1 MTFNAVDHSETAW
14 DADMTA
20 DKSGIPL
27 KCTIW
32 TTRKRS
38 GRRVPR
44 VLVVD
49 DYADTADAIS
59 MVLALD
65 GFDAQVAYRG
75 NAAVD
80 AAARWQPQAVLL
92 DICMPDMSGLEV
104 AARLRATESTSET
117 VLIAHSALASEAD
130 LARAKESGFDAFC
143 AKPTDAMKLGPL
155 LRYFVGPA
163 GD

>member
-1 MTFNAVDHSETAW
+1 
-14 DADMTA
+14 MTA
-20 DKSGIPL
+20 DQSGMPL

-32 TTRKRS
+32 TKRKRV
-38 GRRVPR
+38 GPRVPR
-44 VLVVD
+44 ILVVD

-80 AAARWQPQAVLL
+80 AVACWQPQVVLL

-104 AARLRATESTSET
+104 AVRLREIESTSET
-117 VLIAHSALASEAD
+117 VLIAHSALATEAD
-130 LARAKESGFDAFC
+130 LARAKGSGFDAFC

-155 LRYFVGPA
+155 LRHFTVLVEP
-163 GD
+163 

>member
-1 MTFNAVDHSETAW
+1 
-14 DADMTA
+14 MTA
-20 DKSGIPL
+20 DKSGMPL

-32 TTRKRS
+32 TKRKCV
-38 GRRVPR
+38 GPGIPR

-65 GFDAQVAYRG
+65 GFNAQVAYRG

-80 AAARWQPQAVLL
+80 AAVRWQPQAVLL

-104 AARLRATESTSET
+104 ADRLREMDSTSET

-155 LRYFVGPA
+155 LRHFVDPVA
-163 GD
+163 V

>member
-1 MTFNAVDHSETAW
+1 MPSVDRYEIAQ
-14 DADMTA
+14 DFAMTA
-20 DKSGIPL
+20 EKSGMPL

-32 TTRKRS
+32 STRKRG
-38 GRRVPR
+38 GRRFPR

-49 DYADTADAIS
+49 DYADTVNVTS

-65 GFDAQVAYRG
+65 GFEAQVAYRG

-80 AAARWQPQAVLL
+80 AATRWQPQAVLL

-104 AARLRATESTSET
+104 AARLRAMTSTSET
-117 VLIAHSALASEAD
+117 VLIAHSALASDAD

-143 AKPTDAMKLGPL
+143 AKPTDAMKLSPF
-155 LRYFVGPA
+155 LRHFVDPA
-163 GD
+163 AE